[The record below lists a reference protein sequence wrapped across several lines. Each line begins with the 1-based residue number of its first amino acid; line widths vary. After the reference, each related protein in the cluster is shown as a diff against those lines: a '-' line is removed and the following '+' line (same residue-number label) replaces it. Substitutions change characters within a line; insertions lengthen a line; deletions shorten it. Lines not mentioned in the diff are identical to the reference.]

1 MGRVVFRVRNKFL
14 TGILL
19 FCGIAGFVPVWGG
32 PALPAPSETLFS
44 ALLNLAPRINPEALQ
59 TAVTAFEQLRAR
71 GLPVRSDVLMV
82 IDYTKPSTEP
92 RLWVFDLNHVR
103 VLFEE
108 LVAHGKNSGDN
119 RAVRFSNQ
127 PGSLMSSL
135 GAFLTG
141 DTYFGAHGLSLRLQ
155 GLEKGVNDNSM
166 ERAIVIH
173 AADYVNDRVG
183 RSKGRLGRSWGCP
196 AVRPEIA
203 RRLIETVQG
212 GALLLA
218 YYPEKF
224 WPRTSGFAG
233 LPSAPA
239 GLLFPPIGLRSR
251 PGD

>member
-1 MGRVVFRVRNKFL
+1 
-14 TGILL
+14 
-19 FCGIAGFVPVWGG
+19 
-32 PALPAPSETLFS
+32 
-44 ALLNLAPRINPEALQ
+44 
-59 TAVTAFEQLRAR
+59 
-71 GLPVRSDVLMV
+71 
-82 IDYTKPSTEP
+82 
-92 RLWVFDLNHVR
+92 
-103 VLFEE
+103 
-108 LVAHGKNSGDN
+108 
-119 RAVRFSNQ
+119 
-127 PGSLMSSL
+127 MSSL

-141 DTYFGAHGLSLRLQ
+141 DTYLGAHGLSLRLQ

-224 WPRTSGFAG
+224 WPRTSGLEG
-233 LPSAPA
+233 LPSTPA

>member
-1 MGRVVFRVRNKFL
+1 LSRNGFL
-14 TGILL
+14 AVIFA
-19 FCGIAGFVPVWGG
+19 FCGIAGLAPVWGG
-32 PALPAPSETLFS
+32 SAPPAPSGSLFS
-44 ALLNLAPRINPEALQ
+44 ALLKRAPRISPDALR
-59 TAVTAFEQLRAR
+59 TAVTAFDGLRAS

-82 IDYTKPSTEP
+82 IDYTKLSTEP
-92 RLWVFDLNHVR
+92 RLWVFDLHHAR

-141 DTYFGAHGLSLRLQ
+141 DTYLGAHGLSLRLQ
-155 GLEKGVNDNSM
+155 GLERGVNDNSM

-173 AADYVNDRVG
+173 AADYVNERVG
-183 RSKGRLGRSWGCP
+183 KSKGRIGRSWGCP

-218 YYPEKF
+218 YYPENF
-224 WPRTSGFAG
+224 WPRTSSAG
-233 LPSAPA
+233 GLGMPA
-239 GLLFPPIGLRSR
+239 GILLPPMGLRSR